1 MLKFLEPNLAFL
13 QKSNFKTELGL
24 MQHSL
29 SSINICEVFIFCYFL
44 QCQDGLADTGGN
56 VGTMEFVSIF
66 TSFATYFDI
75 IRS

>member
-1 MLKFLEPNLAFL
+1 MKR
-13 QKSNFKTELGL
+13 
-24 MQHSL
+24 SL
-29 SSINICEVFIFCYFL
+29 SSINIGEVFIFCYFL